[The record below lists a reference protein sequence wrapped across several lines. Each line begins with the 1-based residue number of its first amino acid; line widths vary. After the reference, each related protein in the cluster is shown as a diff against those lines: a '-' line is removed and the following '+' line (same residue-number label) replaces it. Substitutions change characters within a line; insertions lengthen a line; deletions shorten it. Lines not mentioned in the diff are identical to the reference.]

1 MDFMSNVLP
10 SAIDR
15 WSISDGSMTE
25 KQLLLHPGGRAECT
39 LEKTEL
45 AYIPQAF
52 QVRARHNATVDW
64 KKPTLFA
71 AIDIE
76 YEDGKTLHALI
87 PFNTTSVTQTEKI
100 TTNVTIVDSKAYSTL
115 TFSIAN
121 TLDIDLILTLYE
133 LRPSLDLNE
142 SLYNSI
148 EGMLPQLVY
157 AYNDN
162 AVTAP
167 IGVDTHVVQLPVS
180 VKQDTNLLLHLSITG
195 QTTGDTLSCTVRLDG
210 ETVKSFPVMQ
220 TTSSGEF
227 YFGVPSLLAFV
238 KKGVHIVTA
247 QIKANDTTV
256 TVPKEGALIVL
267 DGKGILGG
275 ASGAYPH
282 AEASQEIRL
291 SGMYNNFAQDVLVT
305 ELDPDVHAFSTSI
318 PLSMNNLA
326 AAIAFEI
333 VRMGDIIDL
342 TSLDGSAPPLTPYDS
357 SMYYTDMYG
366 MKSIS
371 TATYNYTKE
380 VKEDCT
386 IITTV
391 VDTTKFSPIYTRTL
405 TEEAND

>member
-10 SAIDR
+10 SSVDR
-15 WSISDGSMTE
+15 WDISDGSMSD
-25 KQLLLHPGGRAECT
+25 KQLLLHPGGSAACT

-45 AYIPQAF
+45 AYIPRAF
-52 QVRARHNATVDW
+52 QVRTRHNATIDW
-64 KKPTLFA
+64 KRPKLFA
-71 AIDIE
+71 TIDIE
-76 YEDGKTLHALI
+76 YEDGKTLQTLI
-87 PFNTTSVTQTEKI
+87 PFNTTSVTQTENV
-100 TTNVTIVDSKAYSTL
+100 TTNVTIVDSKAYNTL

-121 TLDIDLILTLYE
+121 TLDTDLILTLYE
-133 LRPSLDLNE
+133 LRPSLDLDE

-167 IGVDTHVVQLPVS
+167 IGVDTQIVQLPVS
-180 VKQDTNLLLHLSITG
+180 VNQSTNLLLHLSITG
-195 QTTGDTLSCTVRLDG
+195 QTTGDTLTCTVKIDG
-210 ETVKSFPVMQ
+210 ETVKSFPVKQ
-220 TTSSGEF
+220 TTSNGEF

-238 KKGVHIVTA
+238 KKGAHIVTA
-247 QIKANDTTV
+247 QIKADGTTV

-275 ASGAYPH
+275 ASGEYPH
-282 AEASQEIRL
+282 AEASQEILL
-291 SGMYNNFAQDVLVT
+291 SGMYNNFAQDVLIT

-318 PLSMNNLA
+318 PLSMNNLST
-326 AAIAFEI
+326 AIVLEI
-333 VRMGDIIDL
+333 VRRDNIIDFA
-342 TSLDGSAPPLTPYDS
+342 SLDGSAPPLTPYDS
-357 SMYYTDMYG
+357 SMYYTDIDG
-366 MKSIS
+366 MKPIN

-386 IITTV
+386 VMTTV

-405 TEEAND
+405 IEEVND

>member
-10 SAIDR
+10 SSVDR
-15 WSISDGSMTE
+15 WDISDGSMSD
-25 KQLLLHPGGRAECT
+25 KQLLLHPGGSAACT

-45 AYIPQAF
+45 AYIPRAF
-52 QVRARHNATVDW
+52 QVRTRHNATIDW
-64 KKPTLFA
+64 KRPKLFA
-71 AIDIE
+71 TIDIE
-76 YEDGKTLHALI
+76 YEDGKTLQTLI
-87 PFNTTSVTQTEKI
+87 PFNTTSVTQTENV
-100 TTNVTIVDSKAYSTL
+100 TTNVTIVDSKAYNTL

-121 TLDIDLILTLYE
+121 TLDTDLILTLYE
-133 LRPSLDLNE
+133 LRPSLDLDE

-167 IGVDTHVVQLPVS
+167 IGVDTQIVQLPVS
-180 VKQDTNLLLHLSITG
+180 VNQSTNLLLHLSITG
-195 QTTGDTLSCTVRLDG
+195 QTTGDTLTCTVKIDG
-210 ETVKSFPVMQ
+210 ETVKSFPVKQ
-220 TTSSGEF
+220 TTSNGEF

-238 KKGVHIVTA
+238 KKGAHIVTA
-247 QIKANDTTV
+247 QIKADGTTV

-275 ASGAYPH
+275 ASGEYPH
-282 AEASQEIRL
+282 AEVSQEILL
-291 SGMYNNFAQDVLVT
+291 SGMYNNFAQDVLIT

-318 PLSMNNLA
+318 PLSMNNLST
-326 AAIAFEI
+326 AIVLEI
-333 VRMGDIIDL
+333 VRRDNIIDFA
-342 TSLDGSAPPLTPYDS
+342 SLDGSAPPLTPYDS
-357 SMYYTDMYG
+357 SMYYTDIDG
-366 MKSIS
+366 MKPIN

-386 IITTV
+386 VMTTV

-405 TEEAND
+405 IEEVND

>member
-10 SAIDR
+10 SATDR
-15 WSISDGSMTE
+15 WNISDGSMTE
-25 KQLLLHPGGRAECT
+25 KQLLLHPGGSAMCT

-64 KKPTLFA
+64 KRPKLFA
-71 AIDIE
+71 TIDIE
-76 YEDGKTLHALI
+76 YEDGKTLQTLI

-100 TTNVTIVDSKAYSTL
+100 TTNVTIVDSKAYNTL

-121 TLDIDLILTLYE
+121 TLDTDLILTLYE
-133 LRPSLDLNE
+133 LRPSLDLSE

-162 AVTAP
+162 TVTAQ
-167 IGVDTHVVQLPVS
+167 IGVDTQVVQLPVS
-180 VKQDTNLLLHLSITG
+180 VKQGTNLLLHLSITG
-195 QTTGDTLSCTVRLDG
+195 QTTGDTLTCTVRLDG
-210 ETVKSFPVMQ
+210 EVVKSFPVMQ
-220 TTSSGEF
+220 TTNNGDF

-238 KKGVHIVTA
+238 KKGEHIVTA
-247 QIKANDTTV
+247 QIKANGSTV

-275 ASGAYPH
+275 ASGEYPH
-282 AEASQEIRL
+282 AEVFQEILL
-291 SGMYNNFAQDVLVT
+291 SDMYNNFAQDVLVT
-305 ELDPDVHAFSTSI
+305 ELDPDVHAFITNM
-318 PLSMNNLA
+318 PLSMNNIA
-326 AAIAFEI
+326 TAIVLEI
-333 VRMGDIIDL
+333 VRRGDIIDFA
-342 TSLDGSAPPLTPYDS
+342 SLDGSAPPLTPYDS
-357 SMYYTDMYG
+357 SMYYTDTYG
-366 MKSIS
+366 MKPIN

-386 IITTV
+386 ITTTV
-391 VDTTKFSPIYTRTL
+391 VDTTKFSSIYTRTL

>member
-15 WSISDGSMTE
+15 WTISDGSMTE
-25 KQLLLHPGGRAECT
+25 KQLLLHPGGSAICALNKSEI
-39 LEKTEL
+39 

-64 KKPTLFA
+64 KKPKLFA
-71 AIDIE
+71 TIDIE
-76 YEDGKTLHALI
+76 YEDGNTLQALI
-87 PFNTTSVTQTEKI
+87 PFNATSVTQTEKI

-115 TFSIAN
+115 TFSITN
-121 TLDIDLILTLYE
+121 TLDVDLILTLYE

-157 AYNDN
+157 TYNDN
-162 AVTAP
+162 EVTAQ
-167 IGVDTHVVQLPVS
+167 IGVDTQVVQLPVS

-210 ETVKSFPVMQ
+210 ETVKSFPVKQ

-238 KKGVHIVTA
+238 RRGVHIVTV

-275 ASGAYPH
+275 ASGEYPH
-282 AEASQEIRL
+282 AEVSQEIL
-291 SGMYNNFAQDVLVT
+291 ISGMYNNFAQDVLIT
-305 ELDPDVHAFSTSI
+305 ELDPDVQAFITNI
-318 PLSMNNLA
+318 PLSMNN
-326 AAIAFEI
+326 IATEVTFEL
-333 VRMGDIIDL
+333 VKRGDIIDF
-342 TSLDGSAPPLTPYDS
+342 TSLDGSAPPIVPYDNS
-357 SMYYTDMYG
+357 VYYTDMYG
-366 MKSIS
+366 MKPIS
-371 TATYNYTKE
+371 TVTYNYTKE
-380 VKEDCT
+380 VKEDCVIT
-386 IITTV
+386 TTV
-391 VDTTKFSPIYTRTL
+391 VDTTKFNPIYTRVL
-405 TEEAND
+405 IEEVDD

>member
-1 MDFMSNVLP
+1 MDFMPNVLP
-10 SAIDR
+10 SAVDR
-15 WSISDGSMTE
+15 WNISNGSMTE
-25 KQLLLHPGGRAECT
+25 KQLLLHPGGCAMCT
-39 LEKTEL
+39 LEKAEL

-52 QVRARHNATVDW
+52 QVRARHNATIDW

-71 AIDIE
+71 TIDID
-76 YEDGKTLHALI
+76 YEDGKTLQALI
-87 PFNTTSVTQTEKI
+87 PFNTTSVTQTENI

-121 TLDIDLILTLYE
+121 TLNVDLVLTLYE
-133 LRPSLDLNE
+133 LRPSLDLSD

-167 IGVDTHVVQLPVS
+167 IGVDTQVVQLPVS

-210 ETVKSFPVMQ
+210 EVVKSFPVMQ

-238 KKGVHIVTA
+238 KRGVHIVTA

-275 ASGAYPH
+275 ASGEYPH
-282 AEASQEIRL
+282 AEVSQEIRL

-326 AAIAFEI
+326 TAIAFEI
-333 VRMGDIIDL
+333 VRRGDIIDF

-357 SMYYTDMYG
+357 SVYYTDVYG
-366 MKSIS
+366 MKSIN

-380 VKEDCT
+380 VKEDC
-386 IITTV
+386 IITTTV

-405 TEEAND
+405 TEEVND

>member
-10 SAIDR
+10 SSVDR
-15 WSISDGSMTE
+15 WDISDGSMSE
-25 KQLLLHPGGRAECT
+25 KQLLLHPGGSAACT

-45 AYIPQAF
+45 AYIPRAF
-52 QVRARHNATVDW
+52 QVRARHNATIDW
-64 KKPTLFA
+64 KRPKLFA
-71 AIDIE
+71 TIDIE
-76 YEDGKTLHALI
+76 YEDGKTLQTLI
-87 PFNTTSVTQTEKI
+87 PFNTTSVTQTENV
-100 TTNVTIVDSKAYSTL
+100 TTNVTIVDSKAYNTL

-121 TLDIDLILTLYE
+121 TLDTDLILTLYE
-133 LRPSLDLNE
+133 LRPSLDLDE

-167 IGVDTHVVQLPVS
+167 IGVDTQVVQLPVS
-180 VKQDTNLLLHLSITG
+180 VKQDTNFLLHLSITG
-195 QTTGDTLSCTVRLDG
+195 QTTGDTLSCTVRIDG

-220 TTSSGEF
+220 TTNSGEF

-238 KKGVHIVTA
+238 KKGAHIVTA

-275 ASGAYPH
+275 ASGEYPH
-282 AEASQEIRL
+282 AEVSQEILL
-291 SGMYNNFAQDVLVT
+291 SGMYNNFAQDVLIT
-305 ELDPDVHAFSTSI
+305 ELNPDVHAFSTSI
-318 PLSMNNLA
+318 SLSMNNLST
-326 AAIAFEI
+326 AIIVEI
-333 VRMGDIIDL
+333 VSRDDIIDFA
-342 TSLDGSAPPLTPYDS
+342 SLDGSAPPLTPYDS

-366 MKSIS
+366 MKPIN

-380 VKEDCT
+380 VREDCT
-386 IITTV
+386 VMTTV

-405 TEEAND
+405 IEEVND

>member
-1 MDFMSNVLP
+1 MDFMPNVLP
-10 SAIDR
+10 SATDR
-15 WSISDGSMTE
+15 WNISDGSMTE
-25 KQLLLHPGGRAECT
+25 KQLLLHPGGCAICT

-52 QVRARHNATVDW
+52 QVRARHNANIDW
-64 KKPTLFA
+64 KKPKLFA
-71 AIDIE
+71 TIDIE
-76 YEDGKTLHALI
+76 YEDGKTLQTLI
-87 PFNTTSVTQTEKI
+87 PFNTTSVTQTENV
-100 TTNVTIVDSKAYSTL
+100 TTNVTIVDSEAYANC
-115 TFSIAN
+115 TFSITN
-121 TLDIDLILTLYE
+121 TLDVDLILTLYE
-133 LRPSLDLNE
+133 LRPSLDISE

-162 AVTAP
+162 AVTVP
-167 IGVDTHVVQLPVS
+167 IGVDTQVVQLPVS

-195 QTTGDTLSCTVRLDG
+195 QTTGDTLSCTVSLDG
-210 ETVKSFPVMQ
+210 ETVKNFPVMQ
-220 TTSSGEF
+220 TTNSGEF

-247 QIKANDTTV
+247 QIKAKDTTV

-275 ASGAYPH
+275 ASGEYPH
-282 AEASQEIRL
+282 AEVSQEILL
-291 SGMYNNFAQDVLVT
+291 SGMYNNFAQDVLIT
-305 ELDPDVHAFSTSI
+305 ELDPDVHIFSTNI
-318 PLSMNNLA
+318 PLSMNS
-326 AAIAFEI
+326 IATEITLEI
-333 VRMGDIIDL
+333 VKRGDIIDF
-342 TSLDGSAPPLTPYDS
+342 TSLYGSAPPLTPYDS

-371 TATYNYTKE
+371 TTTYNYTKE

-386 IITTV
+386 ITTTA

-405 TEEAND
+405 IEEVND